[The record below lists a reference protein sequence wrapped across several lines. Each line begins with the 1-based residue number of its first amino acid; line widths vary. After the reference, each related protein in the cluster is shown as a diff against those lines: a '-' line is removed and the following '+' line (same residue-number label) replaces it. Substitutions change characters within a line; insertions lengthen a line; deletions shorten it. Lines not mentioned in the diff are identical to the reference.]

1 MPRLLLAALTGAAW
15 SAGTGSLA
23 AQTVAPPPIDTVLAR
38 RFFLEAAAVTAG
50 DGGRLWGRSLA
61 GPLLFVDPVTRT
73 VLADSAD
80 TEGRLTPW
88 GAYYTGQLPPSEN
101 AANTAVRWARR
112 TWAMIMW
119 PPTADSLQR
128 RVLFAHELWHRIQR
142 ELGLP
147 STAPG
152 NAHLGTRDGRLW
164 LRLEGRALRRS
175 IDAHG
180 AARTRAIGDALAFRR
195 QRQARFPGA
204 DSTERLLEMHEGLA
218 EYTGV
223 VLATPSGE
231 GRTALV
237 TSRLAMLDTTTHFE
251 RDFAYRTGPAYG
263 FLLDELVP
271 GWRAGLTGG
280 DDLSR
285 LLERALGGEQSGSRS
300 ATVRANGYG
309 SPAVR
314 RDEDARDRRGR
325 AKVAALRARFATGPL
340 LELPLHEMK
349 LGFDPAQVE
358 ALDSLGSVYGKLRLS
373 DRWGVL
379 ECDASGGLVT
389 ADWSKVIVP
398 APADTTGRRLTGPG
412 WVLDLAPSWRMAP
425 GRRRGDWT
433 VVQEP

>member
-1 MPRLLLAALTGAAW
+1 MLRLLLAALIGAAW
-15 SAGTGSLA
+15 VAGAESLSAQPA
-23 AQTVAPPPIDTVLAR
+23 APPAIDTVRAR
-38 RFFLEAAAVTAG
+38 RLFLEAAAVTAA

-73 VLADSAD
+73 VVTDSAD

-88 GAYYTGQLPPSEN
+88 GTYYTGQLPPSEN
-101 AANTAVRWARR
+101 AANTAFRWAGR

-128 RVLFAHELWHRIQR
+128 RVLFAHELWHRIQGD
-142 ELGLP
+142 LGLP
-147 STAPG
+147 STAPDNG
-152 NAHLGTRDGRLW
+152 HLGTRDGRLW
-164 LRLEGRALRRS
+164 LRLEGRALRRAVDTP
-175 IDAHG
+175 DAD
-180 AARTRAIGDALAFRR
+180 RTRAIGDALAFRR
-195 QRQARFPGA
+195 RRQARFPGA

-231 GRTALV
+231 GRNALV
-237 TSRLAMLDTTTHFE
+237 ISRLAALDTTTHFE
-251 RDFAYRTGPAYG
+251 RDFAYQTGPAYG
-263 FLLDELVP
+263 VLLDELAP
-271 GWRAGLTGG
+271 GWRAALTGG

-285 LLERALGGEQSGSRS
+285 LLERALGGEPSSAKS
-300 ATVRANGYG
+300 ATVRAKGYG
-309 SPAVR
+309 YTTVR
-314 RDEDARDRRGR
+314 RDEDARDRRRR

-340 LELPLHEMK
+340 LELPLREMK
-349 LGFDPAQVE
+349 LGFDPGQVE

-389 ADWSKVIVP
+389 SDWSRVVVP
-398 APADTTGRRLTGPG
+398 APAATTGRRLTGPG
-412 WVLDLAPSWRMAP
+412 WVLDLAPSWHIAP

-433 VVQEP
+433 VVEEP